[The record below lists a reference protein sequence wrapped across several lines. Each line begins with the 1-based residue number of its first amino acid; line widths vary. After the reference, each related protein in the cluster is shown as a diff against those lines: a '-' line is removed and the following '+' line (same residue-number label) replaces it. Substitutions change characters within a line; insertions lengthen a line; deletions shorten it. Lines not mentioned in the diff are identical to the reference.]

1 MYLEGT
7 RVPGVTYDLR
17 LDPGAGADGSDRV
30 SVTGGG
36 HRTQVD
42 LRADEVV
49 GTAGVTRRLG
59 PRDYVVVASTS
70 VDGVTI
76 QRRADDDLE
85 GGSTT
90 GRAELGDSG
99 LRVFAVRFDRTVRA
113 ADVVGTLASDESAH
127 RVLSALPDGRPG
139 PAQSAPVPGHDAV
152 LYVDEA
158 LAVIGVEEG
167 RGVSAPLTGTDLV
180 ALSWGRHGD
189 PRRRRLPEGADAVS
203 ATARWSAP
211 DGSGGEADAVLVTLS
226 GGRRAWFAEL
236 PSPDL
241 DRRATASL
249 RWTDADGVV
258 HGEAATSVADPQPR
272 PGHRAG
278 ASRRRR
284 APFGPV
290 GAEGGVVPARVL
302 DVEAVAER
310 QVEPHTHRGLGV
322 ADPDRRVAGDARGEL
337 EGRGARVV
345 LDPVGETDPVG
356 LLGVEPAGGEDD
368 VGGPRPAHPAGEQLG
383 APAPG

>member
-1 MYLEGT
+1 MRSDTDTRGPGGGDFGEGDLEALFHAAPVPDMGVDTGAVVAGARRTRTRRRVAAVSGVTAVALVVGGAWLGLPGSRDRASTDPAAPTSTSAATAPVSTTLEVADMYLVGS

-70 VDGVTI
+70 VDGVSI

-90 GRAELGDSG
+90 GRAELGGSG

-113 ADVVGTLASDESAH
+113 ADVVGTLSYDRSSR

-158 LAVIGVEEG
+158 LGVIGVEG
-167 RGVSAPLTGTDLV
+167 GVGGVSAPLTGTDLV
-180 ALSWGRHGD
+180 ALSWGDDTAIRAAGVF
-189 PRRRRLPEGADAVS
+189 PEGADAVS
-203 ATARWSAP
+203 ATARWSARG
-211 DGSGGEADAVLVTLS
+211 GSGGEADAVLVTLS

-258 HGEAATSVADPQPR
+258 H
-272 PGHRAG
+272 
-278 ASRRRR
+278 
-284 APFGPV
+284 
-290 GAEGGVVPARVL
+290 
-302 DVEAVAER
+302 
-310 QVEPHTHRGLGV
+310 
-322 ADPDRRVAGDARGEL
+322 
-337 EGRGARVV
+337 
-345 LDPVGETDPVG
+345 
-356 LLGVEPAGGEDD
+356 AGGGDQ
-368 VGGPRPAHPAGEQLG
+368 RR
-383 APAPG
+383 

>member
-1 MYLEGT
+1 MRSDTHTRGPGGGDFGEGDLEALFHAAPVPDMRIDTAAVIGGARRTRTRRRVAAVSGVTALALVVGGAWLGLPGSRDRASTDPAAPTSTSASTAPVRTTLEGADMYLEGS

-30 SVTGGG
+30 SVAGGG

-90 GRAELGDSG
+90 GWAELGHSG

-113 ADVVGTLASDESAH
+113 ADVVGTLTYDGSAH

-158 LAVIGVEEG
+158 LGVIGAEG
-167 RGVSAPLTGTDLV
+167 GVGGVSAPLTGTDDLV
-180 ALSWGRHGD
+180 ALSWGDGTAMRAAGVF
-189 PRRRRLPEGADAVS
+189 PEGADAVS

-211 DGSGGEADAVLVTLS
+211 GGSGGEADAVIVTLS

-249 RWTDADGVV
+249 RWTDADGVI
-258 HGEAATSVADPQPR
+258 HGGGGDQ
-272 PGHRAG
+272 
-278 ASRRRR
+278 RR
-284 APFGPV
+284 
-290 GAEGGVVPARVL
+290 
-302 DVEAVAER
+302 
-310 QVEPHTHRGLGV
+310 
-322 ADPDRRVAGDARGEL
+322 
-337 EGRGARVV
+337 
-345 LDPVGETDPVG
+345 
-356 LLGVEPAGGEDD
+356 
-368 VGGPRPAHPAGEQLG
+368 
-383 APAPG
+383 

>member
-1 MYLEGT
+1 MRSDTDIRGPGGGGFDEDDLEALFHTAPVPDMGVEVGAVVAGARRTRTRRRVAAVSGVTAVALVVGGAWLGLPGSRDRASTDPAAPTSTSAATAPVRTTLEVADMYLEGS

-70 VDGVTI
+70 VDGVSV

-90 GRAELGDSG
+90 GRAELGGSG

-113 ADVVGTLASDESAH
+113 ADVVGTLTYDGSAH

-158 LAVIGVEEG
+158 LGVIGAEG
-167 RGVSAPLTGTDLV
+167 GVGGVSAPLTGTDLV
-180 ALSWGRHGD
+180 ALSWGDDTAIRAAGVF
-189 PRRRRLPEGADAVS
+189 PEGADAVS

-211 DGSGGEADAVLVTLS
+211 GGSGGEADAVLVTLS

-258 HGEAATSVADPQPR
+258 HGEGGDQ
-272 PGHRAG
+272 
-278 ASRRRR
+278 RR
-284 APFGPV
+284 
-290 GAEGGVVPARVL
+290 
-302 DVEAVAER
+302 
-310 QVEPHTHRGLGV
+310 
-322 ADPDRRVAGDARGEL
+322 
-337 EGRGARVV
+337 
-345 LDPVGETDPVG
+345 
-356 LLGVEPAGGEDD
+356 
-368 VGGPRPAHPAGEQLG
+368 
-383 APAPG
+383 